1 VLQVIA
7 ACSRIEGSVVVTL
20 ESAGWPAV
28 AAARDGRAGFEGA
41 KPECRG
47 QVSAVVAEMV
57 AEADSID
64 DLDRE
69 ALVFEGWRSAN
80 IAATCSSSVANAC

>member
-1 VLQVIA
+1 MK
-7 ACSRIEGSVVVTL
+7 R
-20 ESAGWPAV
+20 
-28 AAARDGRAGFEGA
+28 AAALGDADSGTSAEPTCA

-69 ALVFEGWRSAN
+69 ALVL
-80 IAATCSSSVANAC
+80 

>member
-1 VLQVIA
+1 MIA
-7 ACSRIEGSVVVTL
+7 ACSGIEGSVVVTL
-20 ESAGWPAV
+20 EVRVGPPL
-28 AAARDGRAGFEGA
+28 RLHENGRAGFEGA